1 MFLTHYAGILANHA
15 ILLYVA
21 LFLGVVWEGE
31 LTLIFAG
38 ILVTIGTFS
47 LPITLAVALVAAVTK
62 TVGGYKL
69 GRYVGKKFPN
79 SSFLKFLERKVF
91 YFLPRFREQPFW
103 SIVVSK
109 FIYGVNNV
117 TLIFAGYVNADFR
130 TYCLAEGISSFVWL
144 GGMFGL
150 GYFFTGTA
158 LSLSHNFRSF
168 SFHIALFVIA
178 FMVIQKIISLVIEVV
193 EEWGID
199 PKKEI

>member
-1 MFLTHYAGILANHA
+1 MFLSHFASALASHA
-15 ILLYVA
+15 LLLYVT

-31 LTLIFAG
+31 LTLIIAG
-38 ILVTIGTFS
+38 VLVTIGTFS

-62 TVGGYKL
+62 TLAGYKL
-69 GRYVGKKFPN
+69 GQYIGKKFPE

-117 TLIFAGYVNADFR
+117 TLVFAGYVNADFSK
-130 TYCLAEGISSFVWL
+130 YCLAEGISSFVWL
-144 GGMFGL
+144 GGMFAL

-158 LSLSHNFRSF
+158 LSISHNFRTF
-168 SFHIALFVIA
+168 SLHIALFIIG
-178 FMVIQKIISLVIEVV
+178 FMIIQKIIGLVIEVV
-193 EEWGID
+193 EEWGVD
-199 PKKEI
+199 PKAKL